1 MRLHSPSM
9 SELHA
14 FVAAARTGSFTRAA
28 GQLCVTQGAIS
39 RAVARLE
46 SHFGRV
52 LVQRNAHRLV
62 LTEAGLELLQAIEE
76 PLAAIEHA
84 SAGLARGR
92 GKGELVLS
100 VVPTLAS
107 TWLVPRIPDFQ
118 RRHPDIQ
125 LRFVP
130 YRKDEDFSGTAPDAA
145 LLAGTGSGQWP
156 GWDCAYVI
164 GREMVPVCHP
174 DRAADRAWRSPAE
187 LSQEPLLYHTTAPG
201 NWAQWLQAAGVA
213 DPQPKLANAFDQV
226 SILIQAA
233 IANIGVA
240 LVQRCLVRE
249 ALASGRLVVP
259 FDLPIELQ
267 RGYFLCTLPQRSAMP
282 ALATF
287 RAWLLKMAAEDTA
300 QPGER

>member
-1 MRLHSPSM
+1 M

-28 GQLCVTQGAIS
+28 EQLCVTQGAIS

-46 SHFGRV
+46 SHFGRA

-62 LTEAGLELLQAIEE
+62 LTDAGLDLLQAIEE

-107 TWLVPRIPDFQ
+107 TWLVPRMPDFQ

-145 LLAGTGSGQWP
+145 LLTGTGSGQWP
-156 GWDCAYVI
+156 GWHCDYVI

-213 DPQPKLANAFDQV
+213 DPQPNLANAFDQV

-249 ALASGRLVVP
+249 ALESGRLVVP
-259 FDLPIELQ
+259 FDLPIQLA
-267 RGYFLCTLPQRSAMP
+267 RGYFLCTLPQRSTMP
-282 ALATF
+282 ALAIF

-300 QPGER
+300 QPRER